1 MKIINQGFTLV
12 EVMIVVAIIA
22 ILTTIAMPT
31 YSRHVEK
38 GRLMTA
44 KAYLNQAR
52 QEAQE
57 SFLKTGKYPAAAN
70 AYKVGQGGG
79 SEFSKY
85 YTLDVE
91 DSGNKLVVASTNKN
105 MLKVTAR
112 LDLKTGIFTYDCTNY
127 QSVCDYI
134 RRVKD

>member
-1 MKIINQGFTLV
+1 MKTCNIGFTLV

-52 QEAQE
+52 QEAQAN
-57 SFLKTGKYPAAAN
+57 FLKTGEYPKNAGDYKSGGDLAKYH
-70 AYKVGQGGG
+70 
-79 SEFSKY
+79 
-85 YTLDVE
+85 D
-91 DSGNKLVVASTNKN
+91 
-105 MLKVTAR
+105 LKVDGNTLKAEPKDSNKYGATAE
-112 LDLKTGIFTYDCTNY
+112 LDLKTGQFTYSNCTY
-127 QSVCDYI
+127 SSVCKWAE
-134 RRVKD
+134 RVKD